1 LDVSQS
7 ESPRGSDRPNQGCT
21 VEGYLKDTVLDT
33 YLKDNVNARELRSDG
48 KYERIKPLEG
58 QKRFDS
64 QLELENAGFNS
75 VRL

>member
-1 LDVSQS
+1 
-7 ESPRGSDRPNQGCT
+7 
-21 VEGYLKDTVLDT
+21 VEVLVPIKDALLRAYLKDTVLDA

-48 KYERIKPLEG
+48 RYERIKPLEG

-64 QLELENAGFNS
+64 QLELENAGFKS

>member
-1 LDVSQS
+1 
-7 ESPRGSDRPNQGCT
+7 
-21 VEGYLKDTVLDT
+21 VEVMVPIKNAQLRAYLKDSVLDA

-48 KYERIKPLEG
+48 KYERVKPLEG
-58 QKRFDS
+58 QKRLDR